1 MEAAAQS
8 RNVDWQVELGAL
20 RQSTRLPPAVRDRLF
35 SLPPPQGDAPRLAIV
50 DGAGSRIYVL
60 EFTRRNEGSL
70 DDYAQQERRQLQ
82 QRIAGETG
90 GLLQQ
95 QFESALRERA
105 DVVIY

>member
-1 MEAAAQS
+1 
-8 RNVDWQVELGAL
+8 
-20 RQSTRLPPAVRDRLF
+20 
-35 SLPPPQGDAPRLAIV
+35 GDAPRLAIV